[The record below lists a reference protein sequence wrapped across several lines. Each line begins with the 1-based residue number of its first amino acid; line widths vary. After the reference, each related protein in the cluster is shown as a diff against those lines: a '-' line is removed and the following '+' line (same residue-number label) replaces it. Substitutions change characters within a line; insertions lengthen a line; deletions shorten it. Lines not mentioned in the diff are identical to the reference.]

1 MKNRNFTEDQRKKWL
16 TVITNDYM
24 SSEESEDEKI
34 VVHSI
39 PWRSSYVDRMF
50 KKIDEFCTDKKSP
63 QARRQMKDRIVGTT
77 SSRCL
82 PSSDIIDVPE
92 WALRK

>member
-1 MKNRNFTEDQRKKWL
+1 MKKRNLTEDQRKKWL

-39 PWRSSYVDRMF
+39 PWRSNYVNRMF
-50 KKIDEFCTDKKSP
+50 KKIDDYSTDKKSP
-63 QARRQMKDRIVGTT
+63 QARRQMKDRIAGSPST
-77 SSRCL
+77 RCC
-82 PSSDIIDVPE
+82 PGSDAPE
-92 WALRK
+92 WSLRN